1 MIRPLTKRDVDILE
15 ERGLWKASSS
25 LYVVIRRLI
34 RGKRPLEIGYIK
46 NAHRIIFETANQPGI
61 AGKYRRDNPEL
72 KRLDGSLLEIAHWR
86 DIPNK
91 MAELDVELR
100 SVTKDL
106 KLPKTEEEY
115 AEIVDLAIR
124 FSHRLAC
131 IHPFENGNGRSS
143 RLLLNAIL
151 LRAELPVVAIK
162 EEKPQY
168 LQAMQQAD
176 HGDFSLLW
184 KMIVKGI
191 IRSKELQYDIIR
203 RKRAELAKRRR
214 RIR

>member
-25 LYVVIRRLI
+25 LHAVIRRLI
-34 RGKRPLEIGYIK
+34 RGKRPIEIGHIK
-46 NAHRIIFETANQPGI
+46 SAHRVIFETANQHGI
-61 AGKYRRDNPEL
+61 AGKYRQDNPEL
-72 KRLDGSLLEIAHWR
+72 KRLDGSLLEMAHWR

-91 MAELDVELR
+91 MAELGAELR
-100 SVTKDL
+100 DATKNL
-106 KLPKTEEEY
+106 KPPKTEEEY
-115 AEIVDLAIR
+115 AEVVDLAIR

-131 IHPFENGNGRSS
+131 IHPFENGNGRAS

-151 LRAELPVVAIK
+151 LRAELPAVAIK

-168 LQAMQQAD
+168 LRAMQQAD
-176 HGDFSLLW
+176 HGDFALLW

-191 IRSKELQYDIIR
+191 IGSKELQYDIIR
-203 RKRAELAKRRR
+203 RKRAELAKRRGR
-214 RIR
+214 GK

>member
-1 MIRPLTKRDVDILE
+1 MIRPLTKRDIDILE

-25 LYVVIRRLI
+25 LHDIVKRLI
-34 RGKRPLEIGYIK
+34 RRKQPLEIGHIK
-46 NAHRIIFETANQPGI
+46 SAHRIIFETANQSGI

-86 DIPNK
+86 DIPNR
-91 MAELDVELR
+91 MAELDAELR
-100 SVTKDL
+100 SATKNL
-106 KLPKTEEEY
+106 NPPKTEEEY
-115 AEIVDLAIR
+115 TEVIDIAIR

-131 IHPFENGNGRSS
+131 IHPFENGNGRAS

-151 LRAELPVVAIK
+151 LRAELPMVAIK

-168 LQAMQQAD
+168 LRAMQQAD
-176 HGDFSLLW
+176 RGDFSLLW
-184 KMIVKGI
+184 KMIIKGI
-191 IRSKELQYDIIR
+191 IRSKELQYDSIR
-203 RKRAELAKRRR
+203 RKRAELAKRRG